1 MKKRLFSFVLA
12 LMMLAAAVPIGVF
25 AEEEDADANLED
37 AFKTLFTVETVT
49 VDIDDEIVQIN
60 ISVSRNGGIA
70 GMNYQLLY
78 NTDALILEQQ
88 PVLGDLDGFEYTGGP
103 LEEGRHVGMLYS
115 SENVVGNGV
124 LLTYTFK
131 INPNAEAKTYDIQL
145 FTSEGV
151 AALPDGGTVK
161 LEVFDENFKSISTV
175 VKNGSVT
182 IPGYVISFDANGG
195 EGAPDSQKKSKNT
208 PIYLSSVVPKRS
220 GYSFQGWSTEKDAQT
235 AEYKAGGKYSAN
247 ASAVLYAVW
256 EKEEIIAGSIDLIV
270 SKTEAKAGDE
280 VEVTVSVDNHLGFRG
295 LDFYITYDHTK
306 LDYLS
311 YEKKMAFSGIDEVS
325 DPDKYENK
333 VDCNIIAANAS
344 NVVDIGELITFKF
357 KVLEEAEDGFTDVSL
372 VVNDAFCLYGPN
384 MEETTLA
391 TNVTNGG
398 VEIISQLLG
407 DINLDEVVDMNDA
420 ILLLQYSLFPDMYPV
435 DYKGDMDFNKD
446 GYVDMNDAILILQ
459 FSLFPDLYPLA

>member
-12 LMMLAAAVPIGVF
+12 LMMLVTAVPIGVF
-25 AEEEDADANLED
+25 AEGEDADANLED

-49 VDIDDEIVQIN
+49 VDNEDETVQIN

-88 PVLGDLDGFEYTGGP
+88 PVLGDIGGFEYMGGP

-115 SENVVGNGV
+115 SENVIGNGV

-208 PIYLSSVVPKRS
+208 PIYLSSLVPTRS
-220 GYSFQGWSTEKDAQT
+220 GYSFQGWSTDKNAQT
-235 AEYKAGGKYSAN
+235 AEYKAGGKYSADQG
-247 ASAVLYAVW
+247 AVLYAVW
-256 EKEEIIAGSIDLIV
+256 KKEEIIAGSIDLIV

-280 VEVTVSVDNHLGFRG
+280 VEVTVSVDNHLGFCG
-295 LDFYITYDHTK
+295 VDFYITYDHTK

-311 YEKKMAFSGIDEVS
+311 YEMKMAFSCLEDVS
-325 DPDKYENK
+325 KSDKYENI
-333 VDCNIIAANAS
+333 VDCLILSNAAN
-344 NVVDIGELITFKF
+344 VVEVGELVTFKF

-372 VVNDAFCLYGPN
+372 VANDAFCLYGPK
-384 MEETTLA
+384 MEETTLT
-391 TNVTNGG
+391 TNITNGG

-420 ILLLQYSLFPDMYPV
+420 ILLLQYSMFSDIYPIE
-435 DYKGDMDFNKD
+435 YKGSVDFTKD
-446 GYVDMNDAILILQ
+446 GNVDMNDAILLLQ
-459 FSLFPDLYPLA
+459 YSMFPDLYPIA